1 MDSTV
6 LVIDDNPLDR
16 QVFEIAFKK
25 EGINVVTLGDPT
37 QSLDYAIQHSP
48 SFIVLDICMP
58 ERDGFEVCSI
68 LKTHPSTRDIP
79 IVFVSGN
86 DVVDEN
92 SPRSLQM
99 MGVIDYFHKP
109 VSIETVIK
117 QVMKHNVLSEINKI
131 MEPMRRDMQEF
142 CDKYKDGL
150 DCAKVS

>member
-1 MDSTV
+1 MENTV

-16 QVFEIAFKK
+16 KVFEVAFQK
-25 EGINVVTLGDPT
+25 EGISVVTLGDPT
-37 QSLDYAIQHSP
+37 QSLDYAIKHSP

-58 ERDGFEVCSI
+58 ERDGFEVCAV
-68 LKTHPSTRDIP
+68 LKTHPRTRDIP

-117 QVMKHNVLSEINKI
+117 QVMKHNVLAEINKI
-131 MEPMRRDMQEF
+131 MGPMRRDMQEF

-150 DCAKVS
+150 DCDKVS

>member
-1 MDSTV
+1 MENTV

-16 QVFEIAFKK
+16 KVFEVAFQK
-25 EGINVVTLGDPT
+25 EGISVVTLGDPT
-37 QSLDYAIQHSP
+37 QSLDYAIKHSP

-58 ERDGFEVCSI
+58 ERDGFEVCAV
-68 LKTHPSTRDIP
+68 LKTHPRTRDIP

-86 DVVDEN
+86 GAVDEN

-117 QVMKHNVLSEINKI
+117 QVMKHNVLAEINRI
-131 MEPMRRDMQEF
+131 MGPMRKDMQEF